1 MSDEGTKIQIQTDLG
16 HINLRGSLANSDFSA
31 AVKSVLKQ
39 DLPVAVNTMTIGD
52 HRVYCLGPDE
62 WQVVTSSDKTDG
74 LATGL
79 REGLEKF
86 HASVTDLSGGQV
98 AIHISGATI
107 RDVLAKGCTL
117 DLNTVDFGVGACAQS
132 GLAKASM
139 LIGHIDAAPVF
150 EIVVR
155 RSYTDYVLRWLK
167 HAAQDDAYENN
178 ENKSTT
184 QSLRFPASR

>member
-1 MSDEGTKIQIQTDLG
+1 MSDAGTKIQIQTDLG
-16 HINLRGSLANSDFSA
+16 HINLRGSLASPDFRG
-31 AVKSVLKQ
+31 AVESVLKQ
-39 DLPVAVNTMTIGD
+39 DLPIAVNTMTIGN

-62 WQVVTSSDKTDG
+62 WQVVTSSDKTDE
-74 LATGL
+74 LATRL
-79 REGLEKF
+79 RDEFEKL

-98 AIHISGATI
+98 AVHISGAKI

-117 DLNTVDFGVGACAQS
+117 DLNSAAFGVGACAQS

-150 EIVVR
+150 EIVLR
-155 RSYTDYVLRWLK
+155 RSFSDYVLRWLQ

-178 ENKSTT
+178 KY
-184 QSLRFPASR
+184 

>member
-1 MSDEGTKIQIQTDLG
+1 MSDAGTKIQIQTDLG

-62 WQVVTSSDKTDG
+62 WQIVTSRDKTDG
-74 LATGL
+74 LVTRL
-79 REGLEKF
+79 RDEFEKF

-98 AIHISGATI
+98 ALRISGAKI

-117 DLNTVDFGVGACAQS
+117 DFNSADFGVGACAQS

-155 RSYTDYVLRWLK
+155 RSFSDYALRWLQR
-167 HAAQDDAYENN
+167 AAQDDGVNI
-178 ENKSTT
+178 T
-184 QSLRFPASR
+184 AS

>member
-1 MSDEGTKIQIQTDLG
+1 MSDAGTKIQIQTDLG
-16 HINLRGSLANSDFSA
+16 HINLRGSLANSDFLA

-52 HRVYCLGPDE
+52 HRIYCLGPDE

-74 LATGL
+74 LATRL
-79 REGLEKF
+79 RDEFEKF
-86 HASVTDLSGGQV
+86 HASVTDLSGGQI
-98 AIHISGATI
+98 AIHLSGPKI

-117 DLNTVDFGVGACAQS
+117 DFDSADFGVGACAQS

-139 LIGHIDAAPVF
+139 LIGHIDVTPVF

-155 RSYTDYVLRWLK
+155 RSFSDYALRWLQ
-167 HAAQDDAYENN
+167 HAAQDDGVNI
-178 ENKSTT
+178 T
-184 QSLRFPASR
+184 AS